1 MENKKNRY
9 NIKVCRI
16 DYFYRGNETPMNEKW
31 HCVDVAT
38 DKEAINFYDIF
49 VKNESKWRV
58 SFNVVII
65 SLIKN
70 GKSIIKSSLIN
81 GMMPVEV
88 IL

>member
-1 MENKKNRY
+1 MENKNRY

-16 DYFYRGNETPMNEKW
+16 DYYYRGGEVPMSEKW
-31 HCVDVAT
+31 YSVDAAT
-38 DKEAINFYDIF
+38 DKAAIDFYKIF
-49 VKNESKWRV
+49 VKNESRWRI
-58 SFNVVII
+58 SFNIVII
-65 SLIKN
+65 SLVKN